1 MGFVTALLGAIATI
15 GTIFKQLVAWFT
27 KTVQERI
34 ESENKKLDKEI
45 EDLKKTG
52 RPTWKD

>member
-1 MGFVTALLGAIATI
+1 MGFVTALLGAIATV

-52 RPTWKD
+52 RRTWKD